1 FTALS
6 SNEYTSLID
15 ESAPFI
21 MTRNY
26 FEEYR
31 SLIIIFIVG
40 SIVLIILYILARL
53 KNPEA
58 RNFVIFETWFI
69 IQDFAVDLAFVLLKV
84 NNTPHLK
91 IPTMI
96 FFILPIV
103 INILLAIN
111 IFVSE
116 MATNP
121 LFSKWVKES
130 LALSSM
136 CTLFSAIDI
145 QILNTLSSDL
155 FGLKIFSIPLTQ
167 RSKKIMLWGSIINIF
182 IEDVPQIIIQGLY
195 YNSVITYDL
204 IPSLAIASGGLIILN
219 KLILRSYHALIRW
232 IHRRDKINEYNKNR
246 RLSAASIRSI
256 RSNVGN

>member
-1 FTALS
+1 
-6 SNEYTSLID
+6 
-15 ESAPFI
+15 
-21 MTRNY
+21 
-26 FEEYR
+26 
-31 SLIIIFIVG
+31 
-40 SIVLIILYILARL
+40 
-53 KNPEA
+53 
-58 RNFVIFETWFI
+58 
-69 IQDFAVDLAFVLLKV
+69 
-84 NNTPHLK
+84 
-91 IPTMI
+91 MI

-116 MATNP
+116 MSTNP

-182 IEDVPQIIIQGLY
+182 IEDIPQIIIQGLY

-219 KLILRSYHALIRW
+219 KLILRSYHVLIRW